1 MKDNKT
7 RRAYIQARAEGK
19 SYDLIAKELKIS
31 KGTCTAWDKE
41 YKAEIK
47 ELQAKE
53 KQELTEAFT
62 MQREA
67 RIKSLQDTLDKVNAE
82 IEKRS
87 FDDLSLRDLL
97 NIKLQYSRS
106 LKEEL
111 PEPIEVIE
119 DNTIQGVIAQYNIL
133 FNEASRLSPAEVK
146 ARLEVLR
153 QKHALF
159 SDYASIIAS
168 DSNPLNISFD
178 GAISYADVMLRGE
191 TPEEV

>member
-47 ELQAKE
+47 ELQTKE

>member
-191 TPEEV
+191 TPEEA